1 MPRAR
6 ARHREVSAAYVDPGV
21 LEPCAS
27 STVADHGLTKLRRPE
42 ASCADTKVYYTY
54 SRAVHVGPEEGRVE
68 PEEARSLIRRG
79 RFCVFADPLAAML
92 DDALGPARAILVGQS
107 EKGRVLLVV
116 FIEQSEDTIR
126 IISARRATSRERKR
140 YEEGDW

>member
-1 MPRAR
+1 VRFTWDPKEA
-6 ARHREVSAAYVDPGV
+6 ASNLKKHRVSIV
-21 LEPCAS
+21 
-27 STVADHGLTKLRRPE
+27 E
-42 ASCADTKVYYTY
+42 AVS
-54 SRAVHVGPEEGRVE
+54 
-68 PEEARSLIRRG
+68 
-79 RFCVFADPLAAML
+79 VFADPLAAML